1 MTFHNNKLHCCGA
14 ETAEYGYDDIH
25 SCCHHY
31 GYGNFAPQ
39 LCTLASAMDALQNTF
54 IPRGGGWGGGHLRES
69 IKDVDDDKDYW
80 YGTLVEV
87 TYQQRNG
94 FAHDVRL
101 YRE

>member
-1 MTFHNNKLHCCGA
+1 MLCR
-14 ETAEYGYDDIH
+14 IH
-25 SCCHHY
+25 SFH
-31 GYGNFAPQ
+31 
-39 LCTLASAMDALQNTF
+39 
-54 IPRGGGWGGGHLRES
+54 RGGGGGGHLRES

-101 YRE
+101 YGE